1 MPTFFFFA
9 NRVAILENWQ
19 NMDEEEKSIYNPKI
33 TTVNILVLS
42 PFLLYICTQ
51 VCISNKRSRLKSHLK
66 VQVKLHN
73 NTRDLRHYFD
83 ALEFEFLDSS

>member
-19 NMDEEEKSIYNPKI
+19 NMDEEENSIYNPKI

-51 VCISNKRSRLKSHLK
+51 VCVGKTYMCVFQIRNH
-66 VQVKLHN
+66 V
-73 NTRDLRHYFD
+73 
-83 ALEFEFLDSS
+83 